1 VVEGVDGMKCP
12 KCGTEN
18 TVGRVLCSKCGT
30 RLRAGGPITVNPAS
44 PEAAATL
51 RRWLRYDLT
60 RLAIVVAVVTAAAF
74 ALGTILR

>member
-1 VVEGVDGMKCP
+1 MKCP

-18 TVGRVLCSKCGT
+18 AAGRVLCARCGT
-30 RLRAGGPITVNPAS
+30 RLRVGGPITVNPAS

-51 RRWLRYDLT
+51 RRWLRHDLA
-60 RLAIVVAVVTAAAF
+60 RLGVVLVAVTVAAF